1 MATVHLIDDDPSL
14 RVALGRL
21 LSAAGYEVRSYAA
34 AGDYLVPDPDDE
46 PGCLLLDLLLPGTS
60 GLELQAALRRHPA
73 YERPIVFLSGA
84 ADVTASVK
92 AMRAGA
98 REFLT
103 KPVDGDILLAA
114 IKDAVEYD
122 NVLRAQRKRI
132 RLAREQIGSL
142 DDRERKVLDGIVAG
156 KMNKQIAADLGVCE
170 RTVKG
175 DRAHIMRQLGVRGL
189 LDLLKRV
196 IEANQPEEE
205 DATARRSGQ
214 SGH

>member
-1 MATVHLIDDDPSL
+1 MATVHLIDDDASL
-14 RVALGRL
+14 RTALARL

-84 ADVTASVK
+84 ADVPASVQ

-103 KPVDGDILLAA
+103 KPVDGDRLLAA

-122 NVLRAQRKRI
+122 NVLRAQRKRV
-132 RLAREQIGSL
+132 RLARAQIESL
-142 DDRERKVLDGIVAG
+142 NEREHKVLNGIVAG
-156 KMNKQIAADLGVCE
+156 KLNKQIAADLRVCE

-175 DRAHIMRQLGVRGL
+175 DRASIMRHLGVRTL

-196 IEANQPEEE
+196 IEANHPEDE
-205 DATARRSGQ
+205 DPVARRPSP
-214 SGH
+214 GH

>member
-1 MATVHLIDDDPSL
+1 MATVHLIDDDASL
-14 RVALGRL
+14 RAALGRL

-60 GLELQAALRRHPA
+60 GLELQAALRRHPD

-84 ADVTASVK
+84 ADVPAIVQ

-103 KPVDGDILLAA
+103 KPVDGDTLLAA
-114 IKDAVEYD
+114 IKDAIEYD
-122 NVLRAQRKRI
+122 SVLRAQRRRV
-132 RLAREQIGSL
+132 RLARAQVEAL
-142 DDRERKVLDGIVAG
+142 NEREHKVLDGIVAG

-175 DRAHIMRQLGVRGL
+175 DRASIMRQLGVRTL

-196 IEANQPEEE
+196 IEAKHPEEE
-205 DATARRSGQ
+205 DPTARRPNH
-214 SGH
+214 GH

>member
-1 MATVHLIDDDPSL
+1 MPTVHLIDDDASL

-84 ADVTASVK
+84 ADVPASVQ

-103 KPVDGDILLAA
+103 KPVDGDTLLAA

-122 NVLRAQRKRI
+122 SALRAQRKRV
-132 RLAREQIGSL
+132 RLAREQIESL
-142 DDRERKVLDGIVAG
+142 SERERTVLDGVVSG
-156 KMNKQIAADLGVCE
+156 KLNKQIATDLGVCE

-175 DRAHIMRQLGVRGL
+175 DRASIMRRLGVRTL

-196 IEANQPEEE
+196 IEANHSGEE
-205 DATARRSGQ
+205 DPTAPRPSP
-214 SGH
+214 GH